1 MAQYRTQS
9 KRFLLRID
17 SPITRALVL
26 CICVLTIGTLGF
38 TWIEH
43 WDVWDSFFFT
53 LYTLT
58 TVGYDD
64 HEMGTTG
71 QRFAAFLMI
80 GGIGSVSY
88 ALSQIVQYAAT
99 KAIDTEKRMI
109 TKANKLSNHCIVCGL
124 GRTGLHVI
132 QRLDNQG
139 IPVVAIDRDEALVK
153 QARDRGIIAIHDD
166 ATHDHTLIF
175 AGIKRASALAACT
188 SSDSANAMICLTAN
202 ALAPDIPISAR
213 AEDEDSINKLTR
225 AGATSVIS
233 PTRYGGEGIAD
244 SMLRPSVAQVLYG
257 NNDECDKKLH
267 FREIPITKLNHRAG
281 LSIAQIIE
289 DFPSI
294 AYIASRT
301 AAGHYSMRPGT
312 DQVLEDGDFLLIA
325 GQNQDLAEIER
336 YIPEQQK
343 TAA

>member
-1 MAQYRTQS
+1 MSQNRTLIQRLPINLNS
-9 KRFLLRID
+9 A
-17 SPITRALVL
+17 ITRAVLV
-26 CICVLTIGTLGF
+26 CVAVLLVGTLGF
-38 TWIEH
+38 SWIEN
-43 WDVWDSFFFT
+43 WNLWDSFFFT

-64 HEMGTTG
+64 AEIGPGG
-71 QRFAAFLMI
+71 QVFGAILMI

-99 KAIDTEKRMI
+99 NAIDTEKRMI

-132 QRLDNQG
+132 QRLDDQG
-139 IPVVAIDRDEALVK
+139 IPIVAIDRDESLVK

-166 ATHDHTLIF
+166 ATSDHTLIF

-244 SMLRPSVAQVLYG
+244 SMLRPSVAEVLYG

-267 FREIPITKLNHRAG
+267 FREISITKHNHRAG
-281 LSIAQIIE
+281 LSIAQIID

-301 AAGHYSMRPGT
+301 AAGDYSMRPGT
-312 DQVLEDGDFLLIA
+312 DQVLNDGDFLLIA
-325 GQNQDLAEIER
+325 GQNHDLAEIER
-336 YIPEQQK
+336 CTPDQQK
-343 TAA
+343 AAA

>member
-1 MAQYRTQS
+1 MSQYRTQS
-9 KRFLLRID
+9 KRFLLRLD
-17 SPITRALVL
+17 SPIARALVL
-26 CICVLTIGTLGF
+26 CISVLTIGTLGF

-43 WDVWDSFFFT
+43 WGVWDSFFFT

-64 HEMGTTG
+64 HEMSITG

-99 KAIDTEKRMI
+99 NAIDTEKRMI

-132 QRLDNQG
+132 QRLDEQG
-139 IPVVAIDRDEALVK
+139 IPIVAIDRDEKLVK
-153 QARDRGIIAIHDD
+153 QARDRGIIAIIGDASHDK
-166 ATHDHTLIF
+166 AFHD
-175 AGIKRASALAACT
+175 AGILRAYAVAAAT
-188 SSDSANAMICLTAN
+188 SSDAANVMICLTAR
-202 ALAPDIPISAR
+202 ALAPEIIISAR

-244 SMLRPSVAQVLYG
+244 SMLRPSVAEVVYG
-257 NNDECDKKLH
+257 SHHEGDKKLH
-267 FREIPITKLNHRAG
+267 FREIPITNENNRAG
-281 LSIAQIIE
+281 LSISDLIQN
-289 DFPSI
+289 FPSI
-294 AYIASRT
+294 AYIASRN
-301 AAGHYSMRPGT
+301 ANGQYNMRPGT
-312 DQVLEDGDFLLIA
+312 EHVLLDGDYLLIA
-325 GQNQDLAEIER
+325 GQNQDLAAVER
-336 YIPEQQK
+336 YFPEYQK